1 MYVYNITDV
10 QLIVMYQVPAI
21 AYGPQPD
28 PEHPNSGSV
37 KILESLVIVEFIA
50 DLYPHAK
57 LVPSDPVQRA
67 KARSFAAAGGS
78 AIVTAWN
85 QAVKNNDIEALLTGF
100 DHVQSLLSDG
110 TTYAIGNEFTIADIS
125 VGPWIERIELLFEN
139 DFFGKYDKS
148 TVAKVFEV
156 YKSSKY
162 DKIRNY
168 NRRVQERSSVK
179 KTYFKVSLILI

>member
-85 QAVKNNDIEALLTGF
+85 QALRNDDIEALFTGF

-139 DFFGKYDKS
+139 DFFGKFDKS

-168 NRRVQERSSVK
+168 NRRVQKRPSVK
-179 KTYFKVSLILI
+179 KTYFKVSLIFT